1 MIRTNVLWRCFMRGF
16 LVLLLLVGCGGGGS
30 PAPVAV
36 TPPVEVPLVAE
47 QTDYY
52 DGVLWHRYFRYDSGI
67 GYASSL
73 DGVNFEAYEG
83 NPITHGV
90 FPVLVEDGGVYL
102 IVRQSDEYNLFDISV
117 KTSPVFVRTV
127 LKGDFNN
134 IGVAVVEGEWH
145 FLVEV
150 KEGTRVHLSYNGEV
164 VFRDAGNASLSYIP
178 ERGAILACFGEYDT
192 TGLWHV
198 RAATW
203 DGEWVRRGFTLS
215 IAGVHIADPD
225 LGVGRE
231 SGLLTVGYSQ
241 DSVAT
246 YRYTGSR
253 VDLYDAIVSGHVE
266 LEYLGVTMR

>member
-1 MIRTNVLWRCFMRGF
+1 MRAMRGL
-16 LVLLLLVGCGGGGS
+16 LVLLLLVGCGGGGGS
-30 PAPVAV
+30 APAP
-36 TPPVEVPLVAE
+36 PIEVPGYVAE

-52 DGVLWHRYFRYDSGI
+52 DGVTWHRYFRYNAGI
-67 GYASSL
+67 GYASSV
-73 DGVNFEAYEG
+73 DGINFTAYAG

-90 FPVLVEDGGVYL
+90 FPVLVDDGVEIYL

-117 KTSPVFVRTV
+117 KTRPYFVRRV
-127 LKGDFNN
+127 LQGDFNN
-134 IGVAVVEGEWH
+134 VGVAVVDGEWH

-150 KEGTRVHLSYNGEV
+150 KEGTRVHLSYNGEI
-164 VFRDAGNASLSYIP
+164 VFWDAGNASLAYIP

-203 DGEWVRRGFTLS
+203 DGRWVRRDFTLA
-215 IAGVHIADPD
+215 IAGVHVADPD
-225 LGVGRE
+225 LGVGTE

-246 YRYTGSR
+246 YRYSGSR

-266 LEYLGVTMR
+266 MDYLGVTMR